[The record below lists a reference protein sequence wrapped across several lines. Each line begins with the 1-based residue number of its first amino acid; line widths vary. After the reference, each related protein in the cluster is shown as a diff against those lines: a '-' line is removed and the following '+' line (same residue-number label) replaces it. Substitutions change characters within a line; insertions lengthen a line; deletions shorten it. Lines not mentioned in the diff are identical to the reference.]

1 MKPSPSLACLA
12 QLALGGSLFL
22 AGCPAADGT
31 GAKTPVMGL
40 NARSALGP
48 AVAEVPRN
56 NEELV
61 AQVLHLVNERRAA
74 IGLREVTLNPVL
86 SRIAEEYCET
96 MIEEGFFGHQDPIS
110 LETAYERAIRHGY
123 LFLAVGEN
131 LAAGQESAEQV
142 FDEWMASPE
151 HREIILDVQWRE
163 IGIGVR
169 LGGEHGVYWALEFGN
184 PP

>member
-1 MKPSPSLACLA
+1 MKPSPSLVCLV
-12 QLALGGSLFL
+12 QLALCGSLFL
-22 AGCPAADGT
+22 VGCPAADGT
-31 GAKTPVMGL
+31 GGKTTVLGIHT
-40 NARSALGP
+40 RTALTES
-48 AVAEVPRN
+48 VAEVPRN
-56 NEELV
+56 NDELLT
-61 AQVLHLVNERRAA
+61 QVLHLVNERRVA
-74 IGLREVTLNPVL
+74 IGLKEVTLNPVL
-86 SRIAEEYCET
+86 TRIAEEYCET
-96 MIEEGFFGHQDPIS
+96 MIQQGFFGHQDPVS

-123 LFLAVGEN
+123 LFVAVGEN

-163 IGIGVR
+163 IGVGVR